1 MTLEG
6 KALELFEG
14 PNFAHLATVNPD
26 GSPQVSPV
34 WVHVRDGLIEVNTSR
49 GRMKDR
55 NMSKESRVALSI
67 TDASDPYVR
76 ASVQGEVVE
85 QTEEG
90 AVEHID
96 FLSEKY
102 NGVTPYPNLTPG
114 MVRVIYRIRPR
125 KVHVTGG

>member
-6 KALELFEG
+6 RGLELFEG

-34 WVHVRDGLIEVNTSR
+34 WVHARDGLIEVNTVR
-49 GRMKDR
+49 GRVKDR
-55 NMSKESRVALSI
+55 NMTSEPRVALSI
-67 TDASDPYVR
+67 TDAKDPYIR
-76 ASVQGEVVE
+76 ASVQGEVVGS
-85 QTEEG
+85 TEEG

-102 NGVTPYPNLTPG
+102 DGVTPYPRLTPG

-125 KVHVTGG
+125 RVHVTGG

>member
-1 MTLEG
+1 MTLED

-14 PNFAHLATVNPD
+14 RNFAHLATINAD

-34 WVHVRDGLIEVNTSR
+34 WVHARDGLIEVNTSR
-49 GRMKDR
+49 GRVKDR
-55 NMSKESRVALSI
+55 NMSRDPRVALSI
-67 TDASDPYVR
+67 TDAHDPYVR

-90 AVEHID
+90 SVEHID

-102 NGVTPYPNLTPG
+102 DGVTPYPKLTPG
-114 MVRVIYRIRPR
+114 MVRVVYRIRPR
-125 KVHVTGG
+125 RVHVTGG

>member
-34 WVHVRDGLIEVNTSR
+34 WVHARDGLIEVNTSR

>member
-14 PNFAHLATVNPD
+14 RNFAHLATINTD

-34 WVHVRDGLIEVNTSR
+34 WVHTRDGLIEVNTVR
-49 GRMKDR
+49 GRVKDR
-55 NMSKESRVALSI
+55 NMSKDPRVALSI

-76 ASVQGEVVE
+76 VSVQGEVVE
-85 QTEEG
+85 HTEEG

-96 FLSEKY
+96 LLSEKY
-102 NGVTPYPNLTPG
+102 DGVTPYPKLTPE
-114 MVRVIYRIRPR
+114 MVRVIYRIRPDR
-125 KVHVTGG
+125 VHVTGG

>member
-14 PNFAHLATVNPD
+14 RNFAHLATINPD

-34 WVHVRDGLIEVNTSR
+34 WVHARDGLIEVNTSR
-49 GRMKDR
+49 GRVKDR
-55 NMSKESRVALSI
+55 NMTKDPRVALSI
-67 TDASDPYVR
+67 TEADDPYVR
-76 ASVQGEVVE
+76 VSVQGEVVE

-102 NGVTPYPNLTPG
+102 DGVTPYPNLTPG
-114 MVRVIYRIRPR
+114 MVRVIYRIRPGR
-125 KVHVTGG
+125 IHVTGG

>member
-90 AVEHID
+90 AVDHID

>member
-34 WVHVRDGLIEVNTSR
+34 WVHARDGLIEVNTSR
-49 GRMKDR
+49 GRVKDR
-55 NMSKESRVALSI
+55 NMSRSPRVALSI
-67 TDASDPYVR
+67 TDAKDPYVR

-85 QTEEG
+85 ATEEG

-102 NGVTPYPNLTPG
+102 DGVTPYPRLTPG
-114 MVRVIYRIRPR
+114 MVRVIYRIRPVR
-125 KVHVTGG
+125 VNATGG